1 MSENVFYITLNLNAR
16 LLPLDREPLEDTL
29 DKILKKLKIGEI
41 DGGGTL
47 MSKSGEIKNC
57 DIELCINKSS
67 FDSDI
72 GKAMDKLSEIAD
84 VLGIPKGSQLI
95 YGDTTRPVGRLE
107 GLAFYANGT
116 ELPAEVYQNCD
127 INYVIEQMEECMDGI
142 GSFYSYWQ
150 GPTETALYF
159 YGTSYEKMK
168 TSIQKFVSEYPLC
181 QKSRIVRI
189 A

>member
-1 MSENVFYITLNLNAR
+1 MSEKLFCITLNLNAR
-16 LLPLDREPLEDTL
+16 LLPLDREPLDDTL
-29 DKILKKLKIGEI
+29 DKILKKLKIGKT

-47 MSKSGEIKNC
+47 VSKGGEIINC
-57 DIELCINKSS
+57 DIELSINKRS
-67 FDSDI
+67 FDGDI
-72 GKAMDKLSEIAD
+72 IKAMDKLSQIVD
-84 VLGIPKGSQLI
+84 VLGVPKESKLI
-95 YGDTTRPVGRLE
+95 CGDIIRSVGRLE

-127 INYVIEQMEECMDGI
+127 INYVIEQMEKCMDGV
-142 GSFYSYWQ
+142 GRFYSYWQ

-159 YGTSYEKMK
+159 YGASYEQMK
-168 TSIQKFVSEYPLC
+168 SGIEKFVSEYPLC